1 MQNASAAGV
10 KARNRDNHQA
20 VQPLSRRLAVPEL
33 RYIIND
39 AAPRVLIY
47 DVEFQDTAT
56 QLGELCALPH
66 LVDLTGDGGDSG
78 FERGIQS
85 AAGAATPIEVSHDDI
100 STIMYTSGT
109 TGHPKGAMITHG
121 MTFWNTVN
129 LGIPHSVA
137 QDSVLLTVLPLF
149 HTAGLNCYANVVFH
163 AGGMVAVIRNFEPV
177 AALELLQ
184 DSGYGFTHFV
194 GVPAH
199 YLFMSQ
205 QPDFADATFATLQM
219 GGVGGAPC
227 ALSILQAWA
236 DKGLPIAQGF
246 GMTETS
252 PAVAVLDADKAVEK
266 AGSVGVPVLHND
278 VRLVDEDGN
287 DVSEPERIGE
297 LWVKG
302 PNVTPGYWNNSEAT
316 ADSITDGWLHTGDA
330 AKRDAEGYLYIV
342 DRWKEMYISGGEN
355 VYPAEVENI
364 IYELDAIAE
373 VAVIGVPD
381 ERWGEARQA
390 VIAVQ
395 EGYELAAADV
405 LRHCEGRLARFKH
418 PKSVR
423 SIDAL
428 PRNATRKVLKR
439 ELQQP

>member
-1 MQNASAAGV
+1 M
-10 KARNRDNHQA
+10 
-20 VQPLSRRLAVPEL
+20 
-33 RYIIND
+33 
-39 AAPRVLIY
+39 
-47 DVEFQDTAT
+47 
-56 QLGELCALPH
+56 
-66 LVDLTGDGGDSG
+66 
-78 FERGIQS
+78 
-85 AAGAATPIEVSHDDI
+85 
-100 STIMYTSGT
+100 
-109 TGHPKGAMITHG
+109 
-121 MTFWNTVN
+121 
-129 LGIPHSVA
+129 
-137 QDSVLLTVLPLF
+137 TVLPLF

-163 AGGMVAVIRNFEPV
+163 AGGTVAVMRNFEPV

-184 DSGYGFTHFV
+184 DSDYGFTHFF

-205 QPDFADATFATLQM
+205 QPNFADATFETLQVC
-219 GGVGGAPC
+219 GVGGAPC

-252 PAVAVLDADKAVEK
+252 PAVTVLDADKAVEK

-287 DVSEPERIGE
+287 DVSEPELIGE

-302 PNVTPGYWNNSEAT
+302 PNVTPGYWNNSQAT

-342 DRWKEMYISGGEN
+342 DRWKDMYISGGEN

-364 IYELDAIAE
+364 IYELDAVAE

-381 ERWGEARQA
+381 ERWGEAGQA

-395 EGYELAAADV
+395 EGYELAEADV

-423 SIDAL
+423 FIDAL
-428 PRNATRKVLKR
+428 PRNATGKVLKR
-439 ELQQP
+439 ELQQQ